1 MSNPKLLIT
10 GANGKLGRQVV
21 DHLINTFKVNTGDL
35 VLTTRKIEDLNEY
48 AQQGIE
54 VRQADFDQ
62 PETLETAFAGV
73 DRLLLISIDVI
84 GDRERLHTNAIK
96 AAEKADVKHI
106 SYTSMPAPEESP
118 LIFAHEHRGS
128 EQAIKNS
135 DIPFYSILRNNWYY
149 ENLPEFNAAALATK
163 AWLTLAGSA
172 KTNQLS
178 RNDLALAAA
187 ASIYKG
193 EQQQRTRTLNGR
205 DALSVKEMALAIK
218 QITDIEIQVIEM
230 DDEGFT
236 KQLEEVGLP
245 AELIGMLVSLDQH
258 NRAGFSEGDTK
269 DFAELTGQEPQ
280 SFEDW
285 LKDNKAQLIALA
297 S

>member
-48 AQQGIE
+48 TQQGIE

-96 AAEKADVKHI
+96 AAEKAGVKHI

-118 LIFAHEHRGS
+118 LIFAHEHKGS

-163 AWLTLAGSA
+163 AWLTSAGSA

-258 NRAGFSEGDTK
+258 NRAGFSEGDTE

-280 SFEDW
+280 SFEGW